1 MIMVLVDYLQM
12 QNVTCNRAALDRVF
26 IATNREDDQDDAT
39 AEANDDSSLMRFEFI
54 EIFIRIS
61 IAKYIESGEMTDVIV
76 AVRKL
81 MAEHFAPN
89 KGEGELNKIRYLH
102 RVCGVKS
109 CTVFVE

>member
-1 MIMVLVDYLQM
+1 M
-12 QNVTCNRAALDRVF
+12 AALLSFVVVVW
-26 IATNREDDQDDAT
+26 IE
-39 AEANDDSSLMRFEFI
+39 LMRFEFI

-89 KGEGELNKIRYLH
+89 KGEGELNKI
-102 RVCGVKS
+102 
-109 CTVFVE
+109 